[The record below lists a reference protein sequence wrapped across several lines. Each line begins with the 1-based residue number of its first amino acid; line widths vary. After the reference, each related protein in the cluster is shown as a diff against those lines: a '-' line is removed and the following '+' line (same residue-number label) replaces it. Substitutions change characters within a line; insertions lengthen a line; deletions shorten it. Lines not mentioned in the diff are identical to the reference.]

1 MSEKEVLEHFDSIFG
16 TNTTNTI
23 NLEDMKLLKILF
35 EKFEEKLYR
44 PSSEYRKLSRQ
55 SIKIADQLSITF
67 TEEQQKLFE
76 KLSEIRNNIVGEEN
90 EQFFYFGYIVCE
102 ELRNECKIK
111 KE

>member
-35 EKFEEKLYR
+35 EKFEEKLYIR
-44 PSSEYRKLSRQ
+44 NPRYKRLSKQ
-55 SIKIADQLSITF
+55 SIKLSDQLSKTF
-67 TEEQQKLFE
+67 TEEQQELFTTINE
-76 KLSEIRNNIVGEEN
+76 TKNEMVAEEN

-102 ELRNECKIK
+102 ELRNESIK
-111 KE
+111 NK